1 MIVVILFILAIVVG
15 IMYFRSKSKE
25 TETKTVVFDEK
36 KIVDKFNKLI
46 RSLSPRNIETV
57 KKDLLECLEQYKVV
71 KRQQFIEARSLITE
85 SISNIKTEIESISRT
100 IGEKNLA
107 LKSNKAN
114 ISEYDGAKGLYE
126 IDLYNQMKD
135 KLSTSI
141 DTLDKKLSE
150 LDQKIVSFDTQLQLK
165 RTQIITMISSSLAVD
180 NCSSIDLKLDSLETE
195 FKSEVNKI
203 EQTRIVDE
211 KMGNVKKDS
220 DILTFDVEHYIKAF
234 KELQ

>member
-1 MIVVILFILAIVVG
+1 MIIVILFILAIVVG

-25 TETKTVVFDEK
+25 TEIKTVVFDEK

-100 IGEKNLA
+100 IGEKSLA
-107 LKSNKAN
+107 LKNNKAN

-126 IDLYNQMKD
+126 IDLYKQMKD
-135 KLSTSI
+135 KLSASI
-141 DTLDKKLSE
+141 DILDKKLSE

-165 RTQIITMISSSLAVD
+165 RTQIITMISSSLAID

-211 KMGNVKKDS
+211 KMGNAKKDS
-220 DILTFDVEHYIKAF
+220 DILTFDVEHYIKVF
-234 KELQ
+234 KEL